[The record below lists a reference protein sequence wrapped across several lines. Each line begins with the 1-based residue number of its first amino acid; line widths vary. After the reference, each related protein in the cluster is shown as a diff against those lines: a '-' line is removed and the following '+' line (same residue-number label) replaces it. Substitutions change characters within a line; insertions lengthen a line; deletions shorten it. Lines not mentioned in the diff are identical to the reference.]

1 MKHQRR
7 ETIYLRALTGLAAA
21 QVKQMRKA
29 AGGKKA
35 AARAAK
41 QIAEMRAAACP
52 AALGLL
58 PDAGGGSLS
67 REQAEEIKDFYGIRQ
82 DDNYINPLRK

>member
-7 ETIYLRALTGLAAA
+7 ETIYMRALSGLAAA
-21 QVKQMRKA
+21 QIKQMRKA

-35 AARAAK
+35 VTGAAN
-41 QIAEMRAAACP
+41 QIAEMRAASYP
-52 AALGLL
+52 VTLDLF
-58 PDAGGGSLS
+58 PDAGGRLS
-67 REQAEEIKDFYGIRQ
+67 REQVEEIKDFYGIRQ

>member
-52 AALGLL
+52 VALGLL
-58 PDAGGGSLS
+58 PDAGGSLS